1 MLNRFFAQAEGET
14 LVAWGVSG
22 AGPSSIPRP
31 TPTERAV
38 PGGSG
43 SLGDCKMEKQLVWL
57 TQQGKTL
64 IYGLE
69 TVLPGGEEMKDLVG
83 PCSSSFLPHCGL
95 EGSQSPFYL
104 LSFRKGFF
112 CQSSCTAAQELFE
125 AKINL
130 YFMWLLLFLSWPF
143 VSFHLLL
150 EAEAYL
156 KQTDLLL
163 ALQTD
168 LSSELT
174 DYFYSSGRLHWQ
186 KETKGSDF

>member
-1 MLNRFFAQAEGET
+1 MKQHPQAH
-14 LVAWGVSG
+14 
-22 AGPSSIPRP
+22 PSWK
-31 TPTERAV
+31 
-38 PGGSG
+38 GGSG

-64 IYGLE
+64 TYGLE
-69 TVLPGGEEMKDLVG
+69 IVMPGGEEMKDLVG

-112 CQSSCTAAQELFE
+112 CQSSCTTAQELFE

-150 EAEAYL
+150 ETEAYL
-156 KQTDLLL
+156 KQTGLLL

>member
-1 MLNRFFAQAEGET
+1 M
-14 LVAWGVSG
+14 S
-22 AGPSSIPRP
+22 
-31 TPTERAV
+31 
-38 PGGSG
+38 
-43 SLGDCKMEKQLVWL
+43 
-57 TQQGKTL
+57 
-64 IYGLE
+64 
-69 TVLPGGEEMKDLVG
+69 GGEEMKDLVG

-156 KQTDLLL
+156 KQTGLLL
-163 ALQTD
+163 ALQTE

-186 KETKGSDF
+186 KETKGSNFSCFLHISKKAIKINGDDTLQNSLPMYTSTDPRSTEHLLLPRKYLWQTFSGIISFP

>member
-1 MLNRFFAQAEGET
+1 M
-14 LVAWGVSG
+14 AWGVSG
-22 AGPSSIPRP
+22 AGPSSISRP
-31 TPTERAV
+31 TPAERAI

-64 IYGLE
+64 IHGLE
-69 TVLPGGEEMKDLVG
+69 TVMPGGEEMKDLVG

-112 CQSSCTAAQELFE
+112 CQSSCTAAQELFV

-156 KQTDLLL
+156 KQTGLLL

-168 LSSELT
+168 LFSELT
-174 DYFYSSGRLHWQ
+174 DCFYSSGRLYWQ
-186 KETKGSDF
+186 KEAKGSDF

>member
-1 MLNRFFAQAEGET
+1 M
-14 LVAWGVSG
+14 AWGVSG
-22 AGPSSIPRP
+22 AGPSRISRP
-31 TPTERAV
+31 TPAERV
-38 PGGSG
+38 IPGGSG
-43 SLGDCKMEKQLVWL
+43 SLGDCKKEKQLVWL

-69 TVLPGGEEMKDLVG
+69 TVMPGGEEMKDLVG

-104 LSFRKGFF
+104 LSFRNGFF
-112 CQSSCTAAQELFE
+112 CQSSCTAARELYE

-150 EAEAYL
+150 EVEAYL
-156 KQTDLLL
+156 KQTGLLL

-174 DYFYSSGRLHWQ
+174 DYFYSSGRLLA
-186 KETKGSDF
+186 KRNKR